1 MPARDQAILPGMDPT
16 PAADRIRAEAL
27 RLGFDRVA
35 FAAAGPCRDA
45 PHLRRWLAEGRHGE
59 MDWMERTADLR
70 VDPER
75 LLPGARTVVS
85 LLTFYPAAAEREA
98 RTWEGRVS
106 RYARGRDYHNVL
118 GRRLRKLA
126 AAVRGWEGGG
136 AAVPAVDAKP
146 ILEKEWA
153 ERAGLGWIGK
163 HSNLITQDGGS
174 WFFLSELVT
183 TVACAPSQ
191 HPVPDR
197 CGTCTACL
205 DACPTG
211 AIVAPRQVDARACI
225 SYLTIEFDGVIPPET
240 RPLLGEW
247 IFGCDVCQDVCPWNR
262 FAVRVE
268 DEAFRFDRERF
279 RGSLPDLLALD
290 RPAFEARFE
299 GSPVR
304 RAGRDAFLRNVCV
317 ALGNLRDESALP
329 ALGRALRDD
338 AALVRRHAAWAI
350 GRIGGA
356 EAAALLRDRR
366 SQEAEPGVRGELAD
380 ALEAAGA

>member
-1 MPARDQAILPGMDPT
+1 MNGTD
-16 PAADRIRAEAL
+16 AAERIRAEAL

-45 PHLRRWLAEGRHGE
+45 PHLRRWLEEGRHGD
-59 MDWMERTADLR
+59 MAWMERTAEVR
-70 VDPER
+70 TDPAH

-85 LLTFYPAAAEREA
+85 LLTFYPAAPSGEASEEA
-98 RTWEGRVS
+98 RPWEGRVS
-106 RYARGRDYHNVL
+106 RYAWGRDYHNVL

-126 AAVRGWEGGG
+126 STVRAWDG
-136 AAVPAVDAKP
+136 APGAVPAVDAKP

-183 TVACAPSQ
+183 DVECVPSEAA
-191 HPVPDR
+191 VPDR

-211 AIVAPRQVDARACI
+211 AIVAPREVDARACI
-225 SYLTIEFDGVIPPET
+225 SYLTIEFDGVLPPET
-240 RPLLGEW
+240 RPLVGEW
-247 IFGCDVCQDVCPWNR
+247 IFGCDVCQEVCPWNR
-262 FAVRVE
+262 FAVKVE

-279 RGSLPDLLALD
+279 RGELPDLLALD
-290 RPAFEARFE
+290 RAAFEARFE

-304 RAGRDAFLRNVCV
+304 RAGRDPFLRNVCV
-317 ALGNLRDESALP
+317 ALGNRRDASALGALGGALRDE
-329 ALGRALRDD
+329 
-338 AALVRRHAAWAI
+338 AA
-350 GRIGGA
+350 
-356 EAAALLRDRR
+356 
-366 SQEAEPGVRGELAD
+366 
-380 ALEAAGA
+380 

>member
-1 MPARDQAILPGMDPT
+1 MNPT
-16 PAADRIRAEAL
+16 RAAERVRAEAL

-45 PHLRRWLAEGRHGE
+45 AHLRRWLDEGRHGD
-59 MDWMERTADLR
+59 MAWMERTAEVR
-70 VDPER
+70 SDPAH

-85 LLTFYPAAAEREA
+85 LLTFYPAAPAGEERA
-98 RTWEGRVS
+98 WEGRVS

-126 AAVRGWEGGG
+126 AAVRSWDGGA

-174 WFFLSELVT
+174 WFFLSEIVT
-183 TVACAPSQ
+183 DLECAPSEAA
-191 HPVPDR
+191 VPDR

-211 AIVAPRQVDARACI
+211 AIVGPREVDARRCI
-225 SYLTIEFDGVIPPET
+225 SYLTIEFDGVVPPEM
-240 RPLLGEW
+240 RPQLGEW
-247 IFGCDVCQDVCPWNR
+247 IFGCDICQDVCPWNR

-279 RGSLPDLLALD
+279 RGGLADLLALD
-290 RPAFEARFE
+290 RAAFEARFE

-317 ALGNLRDESALP
+317 ALGNRRDADALP
-329 ALGRALRDD
+329 ALDRALRDD

-350 GRIGGA
+350 GRIGGGMAAAMLRARLGEEA
-356 EAAALLRDRR
+356 EA
-366 SQEAEPGVRGELAD
+366 GVRDELAD
-380 ALEAAGA
+380 ALAAAGA